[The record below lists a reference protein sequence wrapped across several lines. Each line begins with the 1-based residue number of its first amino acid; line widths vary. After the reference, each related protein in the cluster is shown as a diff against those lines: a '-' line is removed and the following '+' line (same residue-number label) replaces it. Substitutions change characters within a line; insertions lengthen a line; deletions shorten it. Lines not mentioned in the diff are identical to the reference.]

1 MSLPKW
7 VFKEEETSG
16 VGTGTGLGEVRET
29 SQVRRLKR
37 RARGTEGKPDS
48 GALELRKGASAGGG
62 GLGHAKCSWG
72 TSKRKP
78 ET

>member
-37 RARGTEGKPDS
+37 RARGTEGKPGQRRP
-48 GALELRKGASAGGG
+48 GAQEGSVCRRRGAWPCQML
-62 GLGHAKCSWG
+62 LGDK
-72 TSKRKP
+72 
-78 ET
+78 